1 MKIGVILVMKL
12 RHAVYAVGLALAL
25 IGVSKPVSAD
35 KLPAYDI
42 TADIPASQID
52 KNNLSSIDLKLAP
65 GQKEQVTFYI
75 KNNTDSEMTLR
86 LTGGTATTRDN
97 GKVNYVT
104 GSQNVTGQ
112 VPYKVGNTIEIQ
124 SSVTIPAQGQASVQG
139 TITMPDQSFVGQLVG
154 GVSFVRSTT
163 SNTASEIPV
172 ILQNDTTPVK
182 PVLKVG
188 KASLSDLSSDRV
200 LGVTLSNKAN
210 TLVKDAT
217 VTTSVTDKNDKVVYE
232 KDGNVDIAPQ
242 SSFTFDIQK
251 NIKSIKVGTYK
262 VHVTVASGDVK
273 TTETR
278 TLKVTAAQVA
288 QLASQQVSAAD
299 DWKNPA
305 NWWKL
310 LIWPIVVFVV
320 VLLAGRYLLPK
331 RRRKHNGPRE
341 DLKRKDD

>member
-1 MKIGVILVMKL
+1 M
-12 RHAVYAVGLALAL
+12 
-25 IGVSKPVSAD
+25 
-35 KLPAYDI
+35 
-42 TADIPASQID
+42 
-52 KNNLSSIDLKLAP
+52 
-65 GQKEQVTFYI
+65 
-75 KNNTDSEMTLR
+75 
-86 LTGGTATTRDN
+86 
-97 GKVNYVT
+97 
-104 GSQNVTGQ
+104 
-112 VPYKVGNTIEIQ
+112 
-124 SSVTIPAQGQASVQG
+124 
-139 TITMPDQSFVGQLVG
+139 
-154 GVSFVRSTT
+154 
-163 SNTASEIPV
+163 
-172 ILQNDTTPVK
+172 
-182 PVLKVG
+182 
-188 KASLSDLSSDRV
+188 SSDRV

-210 TLVKDAT
+210 TLVKDVT

-242 SSFTFDIQK
+242 SSFTFDIKK

-288 QLASQQVSAAD
+288 QLAGQQVSAAD

-320 VLLAGRYLLPK
+320 VFLAGRYLLPK

>member
-1 MKIGVILVMKL
+1 M
-12 RHAVYAVGLALAL
+12 
-25 IGVSKPVSAD
+25 
-35 KLPAYDI
+35 
-42 TADIPASQID
+42 
-52 KNNLSSIDLKLAP
+52 
-65 GQKEQVTFYI
+65 
-75 KNNTDSEMTLR
+75 
-86 LTGGTATTRDN
+86 TGGTATTREN

-112 VPYKVGNTIEIQ
+112 VPYKVGDTIDIQ
-124 SSVTIPAQGQASVQG
+124 SSVTIPAQGQTSVQG
-139 TITMPDQSFVGQLVG
+139 TITMPDQAFAGQLVG

-188 KASLSDLSSDRV
+188 KASLNDLSADRV

-217 VTTSVTDKNDKVVYE
+217 VTTGVTDKNDKVVYE
-232 KDGNVDIAPQ
+232 KNGNVDIAPQ
-242 SSFTFDIQK
+242 SSFTFDIKK

-288 QLASQQVSAAD
+288 QLAGQQVNSAD
-299 DWKNPA
+299 DWKNPS

-320 VLLAGRYLLPK
+320 VFLAGRYLLPK

-341 DLKRKDD
+341 DLKRKED

>member
-1 MKIGVILVMKL
+1 M
-12 RHAVYAVGLALAL
+12 
-25 IGVSKPVSAD
+25 
-35 KLPAYDI
+35 
-42 TADIPASQID
+42 
-52 KNNLSSIDLKLAP
+52 
-65 GQKEQVTFYI
+65 
-75 KNNTDSEMTLR
+75 
-86 LTGGTATTRDN
+86 
-97 GKVNYVT
+97 
-104 GSQNVTGQ
+104 
-112 VPYKVGNTIEIQ
+112 PYKVGDTIDIQ
-124 SSVTIPAQGQASVQG
+124 SSVTIPAQGQTSVQG
-139 TITMPDQSFVGQLVG
+139 TITMPDQAFAGQLVG

-188 KASLSDLSSDRV
+188 KASLSDLSADRV
-200 LGVTLSNKAN
+200 LGVTLSNKAS

-242 SSFTFDIQK
+242 SSFTFDIKK

-288 QLASQQVSAAD
+288 QLAGQQVNSAD

-320 VLLAGRYLLPK
+320 VFLAGRYLLPK

-341 DLKRKDD
+341 DLKRKED

>member
-1 MKIGVILVMKL
+1 MKL
-12 RHAVYAVGLALAL
+12 RHAVYAVGLVLAL
-25 IGVSKPVSAD
+25 IGISRPVSAD
-35 KLPAYDI
+35 TLPAYDI

-86 LTGGTATTRDN
+86 LTGGTATTREN

-112 VPYKVGNTIEIQ
+112 VPYKVGDTIDIQ
-124 SSVTIPAQGQASVQG
+124 SSVTIPAQGQTSVQG
-139 TITMPDQSFVGQLVG
+139 TITMPDQAFAGQLVG

-188 KASLSDLSSDRV
+188 KASLNDLSADRV

-242 SSFTFDIQK
+242 SSFTFDIKK

-288 QLASQQVSAAD
+288 QLAGQQVNSAD
-299 DWKNPA
+299 DWKNPS

-320 VLLAGRYLLPK
+320 VFLAGRYLLPK

-341 DLKRKDD
+341 DLKRKED

>member
-1 MKIGVILVMKL
+1 M
-12 RHAVYAVGLALAL
+12 
-25 IGVSKPVSAD
+25 
-35 KLPAYDI
+35 
-42 TADIPASQID
+42 
-52 KNNLSSIDLKLAP
+52 SSIDLKLAP

-86 LTGGTATTRDN
+86 LTGGTATTREN

-112 VPYKVGNTIEIQ
+112 VPYKVGDTIDIQ
-124 SSVTIPAQGQASVQG
+124 SSVTIPAQGKTSVQG
-139 TITMPDQSFVGQLVG
+139 TITMPDQAFAGQLVG

-188 KASLSDLSSDRV
+188 KASLNDLSADRV
-200 LGVTLSNKAN
+200 LGVTLSNKA
-210 TLVKDAT
+210 KDAT

-242 SSFTFDIQK
+242 SSFTFDIKK

-288 QLASQQVSAAD
+288 QLAGQQVNSAD

-320 VLLAGRYLLPK
+320 VFLAGRYLLPK
-331 RRRKHNGPRE
+331 RRRKHNEPRE
-341 DLKRKDD
+341 DLKRKED

>member
-1 MKIGVILVMKL
+1 M
-12 RHAVYAVGLALAL
+12 
-25 IGVSKPVSAD
+25 
-35 KLPAYDI
+35 PAYDI

-86 LTGGTATTRDN
+86 LTGGTATTREN

-104 GSQNVTGQ
+104 GSQNVTGPL
-112 VPYKVGNTIEIQ
+112 PYKVGDTIDIQ
-124 SSVTIPAQGQASVQG
+124 SSVTIPAQGQTSVQEQS
-139 TITMPDQSFVGQLVG
+139 MPDQAFAGQLVG

-188 KASLSDLSSDRV
+188 KASLNDLSADRV
-200 LGVTLSNKAN
+200 LGVTLSNKAS

-242 SSFTFDIQK
+242 SSFTFDIKK
-251 NIKSIKVGTYK
+251 NIKSIKGRTYK

-288 QLASQQVSAAD
+288 QLAGQQVNSAD
-299 DWKNPA
+299 DWKNPS
-305 NWWKL
+305 
-310 LIWPIVVFVV
+310 
-320 VLLAGRYLLPK
+320 
-331 RRRKHNGPRE
+331 
-341 DLKRKDD
+341 

>member
-1 MKIGVILVMKL
+1 
-12 RHAVYAVGLALAL
+12 
-25 IGVSKPVSAD
+25 
-35 KLPAYDI
+35 
-42 TADIPASQID
+42 
-52 KNNLSSIDLKLAP
+52 
-65 GQKEQVTFYI
+65 
-75 KNNTDSEMTLR
+75 MTLR
-86 LTGGTATTRDN
+86 LTGGTATTREN

-112 VPYKVGNTIEIQ
+112 VPYKVGDTIDIQ
-124 SSVTIPAQGQASVQG
+124 SSVTIPAQGQTSVQG
-139 TITMPDQSFVGQLVG
+139 TITMPDQAFAGQLVG

-188 KASLSDLSSDRV
+188 KASLNDLSADRV

-242 SSFTFDIQK
+242 SSFTFDIKK

-288 QLASQQVSAAD
+288 QLAGQQVNSAD
-299 DWKNPA
+299 DWKNPS

-320 VLLAGRYLLPK
+320 VFLAGRYLLPK

-341 DLKRKDD
+341 DLKRKED